1 MKVDFTKLNSANVTA
16 DNSVDEA
23 KKYDITA
30 RVNINENKVNS
41 VDSGRVVKEGVE
53 VASFSKWG
61 EAQLNVNFNNVDIME
76 MCSILTEINTFYANV
91 VDKVAN
97 TSIDLLSDDIIEQ
110 NDAA

>member
-23 KKYDITA
+23 RKYDITA

-61 EAQLNVNFNNVDIME
+61 ENQLNVNFNGVDVME
-76 MCSILTEINTFYANV
+76 MCSILTEVNSFYNNV
-91 VDKVAN
+91 VEKVEN
-97 TSIDLLSDDIIEQ
+97 EPINI
-110 NDAA
+110 

>member
-30 RVNINENKVNS
+30 RVNINENKVDS

-61 EAQLNVNFNNVDIME
+61 ENQLNVNFNGVDVME
-76 MCSILTEINTFYANV
+76 MCSILTEVNSFYNNV
-91 VDKVAN
+91 VEKVEN
-97 TSIDLLSDDIIEQ
+97 EPINILL
-110 NDAA
+110 

>member
-30 RVNINENKVNS
+30 RVNISENKVNS
-41 VDSGRVVKEGVE
+41 VNSGRVVKEGVE

-61 EAQLNVNFNNVDIME
+61 ENQLNVNFNGVDVME
-76 MCSILTEINTFYANV
+76 MCSILTEVNSFYNNV
-91 VDKVAN
+91 VEKVEN
-97 TSIDLLSDDIIEQ
+97 EPINILL
-110 NDAA
+110 

>member
-61 EAQLNVNFNNVDIME
+61 ENQLNVNFNGVDVME
-76 MCSILTEINTFYANV
+76 MCSILTEVNSFYNNV
-91 VDKVAN
+91 VEKVEDEPIN
-97 TSIDLLSDDIIEQ
+97 I
-110 NDAA
+110 

>member
-30 RVNINENKVNS
+30 RVNISENKVNS

-61 EAQLNVNFNNVDIME
+61 ENQLNVNFNGVDVME
-76 MCSILTEINTFYANV
+76 MCSILTEVNSFYNNV
-91 VDKVAN
+91 VEKVEN
-97 TSIDLLSDDIIEQ
+97 EPITI
-110 NDAA
+110 

>member
-61 EAQLNVNFNNVDIME
+61 EKQLNINFNVEDVME
-76 MCSILTEINTFYANV
+76 MCSILTEVNSFYNNV
-91 VDKVAN
+91 VEKVEN
-97 TSIDLLSDDIIEQ
+97 EPINI
-110 NDAA
+110 

>member
-1 MKVDFTKLNSANVTA
+1 MKVDFTKLNSVNVTA

-61 EAQLNVNFNNVDIME
+61 ENQLNVNFNGVDVME
-76 MCSILTEINTFYANV
+76 MCSILTEVNSFYNNV
-91 VDKVAN
+91 VEKVEN
-97 TSIDLLSDDIIEQ
+97 EPINI
-110 NDAA
+110 

>member
-61 EAQLNVNFNNVDIME
+61 DNQLNVNFNGVDVME
-76 MCSILTEINTFYANV
+76 MCSILTEVNSFYNNV
-91 VDKVAN
+91 VEKVEN
-97 TSIDLLSDDIIEQ
+97 EPINI
-110 NDAA
+110 

>member
-16 DNSVDEA
+16 NNSVDEA

-30 RVNINENKVNS
+30 RVNISENKVNS

-61 EAQLNVNFNNVDIME
+61 ENQLNVNFNGVDVME
-76 MCSILTEINTFYANV
+76 MCSILTEVNSFYNNV
-91 VDKVAN
+91 VEKVEN
-97 TSIDLLSDDIIEQ
+97 EPIQI
-110 NDAA
+110 

>member
-30 RVNINENKVNS
+30 RVNIRENKVNS

-53 VASFSKWG
+53 VASFSKCG
-61 EAQLNVNFNNVDIME
+61 ENQLNVNFNGVDVME
-76 MCSILTEINTFYANV
+76 MCSILTEVNSFYNNAVEKVENEPIN
-91 VDKVAN
+91 
-97 TSIDLLSDDIIEQ
+97 I
-110 NDAA
+110 

>member
-30 RVNINENKVNS
+30 RVNISENKVNS

-53 VASFSKWG
+53 VASFSKW
-61 EAQLNVNFNNVDIME
+61 EENQLNVNFNGVDVME
-76 MCSILTEINTFYANV
+76 MCSILTEVNSFYNNV
-91 VDKVAN
+91 VEKVEN
-97 TSIDLLSDDIIEQ
+97 EPINI
-110 NDAA
+110 

>member
-61 EAQLNVNFNNVDIME
+61 ENQLNVNFNGVDVME
-76 MCSILTEINTFYANV
+76 MCSILTEVNSFYNNV
-91 VDKVAN
+91 VEKVEN
-97 TSIDLLSDDIIEQ
+97 EPINI
-110 NDAA
+110 

>member
-1 MKVDFTKLNSANVTA
+1 MKVDFTKLNSATVTA

-61 EAQLNVNFNNVDIME
+61 ENQLNVNFNGVDVME
-76 MCSILTEINTFYANV
+76 MCSILTEVNSFYNNV
-91 VDKVAN
+91 VEKVEN
-97 TSIDLLSDDIIEQ
+97 EPINI
-110 NDAA
+110 

>member
-30 RVNINENKVNS
+30 RVNISENKVNS

-61 EAQLNVNFNNVDIME
+61 ENQLNVNFNGVDVME
-76 MCSILTEINTFYANV
+76 MCSILTEVNSFYNNV
-91 VDKVAN
+91 VEKVEN
-97 TSIDLLSDDIIEQ
+97 EPINI
-110 NDAA
+110 

>member
-30 RVNINENKVNS
+30 RVNISENKVNS
-41 VDSGRVVKEGVE
+41 VDSGRVVKGGVE

-61 EAQLNVNFNNVDIME
+61 ENQLNVNFNGVDVME
-76 MCSILTEINTFYANV
+76 MCSILTEVNSFYNNV
-91 VDKVAN
+91 VEKVEN
-97 TSIDLLSDDIIEQ
+97 EPINI
-110 NDAA
+110 

>member
-61 EAQLNVNFNNVDIME
+61 ENQLNVNFNGVDVME
-76 MCSILTEINTFYANV
+76 MCSILTEVNSFYNNV
-91 VDKVAN
+91 VEKVEN
-97 TSIDLLSDDIIEQ
+97 EPINILL
-110 NDAA
+110 

>member
-41 VDSGRVVKEGVE
+41 VDSGRVVKEGAE

-61 EAQLNVNFNNVDIME
+61 ENQLNVNFNGVDVME
-76 MCSILTEINTFYANV
+76 MCSILTEVNSFYNNV
-91 VDKVAN
+91 VEKVEN
-97 TSIDLLSDDIIEQ
+97 EPINI
-110 NDAA
+110 

>member
-1 MKVDFTKLNSANVTA
+1 MKVDFTKLNSATVTA

-30 RVNINENKVNS
+30 RVNISENKANS

-61 EAQLNVNFNNVDIME
+61 ENQLNVNFNGVDVME
-76 MCSILTEINTFYANV
+76 MCSILTEVNSFYNNIV
-91 VDKVAN
+91 EKVEN
-97 TSIDLLSDDIIEQ
+97 EPIQI
-110 NDAA
+110 